1 MTDKESSAYCS
12 CIHTERDYL
21 ITHHLLADCWSLADV
36 AHSGCLG
43 NSLIYLLLGHMSSKT
58 ILCSHCHWLQSLTW
72 NWRTFYAWEL
82 DTITDIITDTVV
94 SDYAANGDLKLQIT
108 INLKRYLINPP
119 LGQHW
124 LKASNHCNF
133 IMIQSLLKINWRVF
147 HVCVVVVSVIGSRFE
162 STLQEGK
169 WGQ

>member
-1 MTDKESSAYCS
+1 MTDKQSSAYCS

-43 NSLIYLLLGHMSSKT
+43 NLFNVFITRSKLYSALIVTGFNRSPGTGEHFTLGSWT
-58 ILCSHCHWLQSLTW
+58 L
-72 NWRTFYAWEL
+72 A
-82 DTITDIITDTVV
+82 VV
-94 SDYAANGDLKLQIT
+94 SDYVANGDLKLQIT
-108 INLKRYLINPP
+108 INLKRYLINPF

-162 STLQEGK
+162 STFQEGK